1 MLARKKTESC
11 QCLQSCRAD
20 WRSPPPDGC
29 VQHTVGGEVYLA
41 VLPQVLGTV
50 LPVVLELGQAGV
62 DGVGDTDPAQTGE
75 GKVVVKEKDQ
85 GGVEDTLDILT

>member
-1 MLARKKTESC
+1 MSGVRFLAGLS
-11 QCLQSCRAD
+11 
-20 WRSPPPDGC
+20 
-29 VQHTVGGEVYLA
+29 EV
-41 VLPQVLGTV
+41 PGTV
-50 LPVVLELGQAGV
+50 LPVVLELGQGGV